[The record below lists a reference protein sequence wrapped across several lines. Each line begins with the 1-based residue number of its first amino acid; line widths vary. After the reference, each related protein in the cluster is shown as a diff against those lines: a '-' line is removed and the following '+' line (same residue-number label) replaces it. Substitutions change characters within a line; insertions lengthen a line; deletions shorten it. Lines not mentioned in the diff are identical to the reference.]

1 MRFLCLLK
9 MGYRT
14 NGNCESILDQV
25 LNSIHGTSVIRKE
38 IGKIVVKG
46 K

>member
-1 MRFLCLLK
+1 

-25 LNSIHGTSVIRKE
+25 LNSTHDTSVIREE
-38 IGKIVVKG
+38 IGTIVVKS